1 MLEEGVQS
9 RQKLTSLTPSRKANT
24 PLKLTN
30 EVSCIYKFWAFPCH
44 FEFTTTRI
52 GP

>member
-9 RQKLTSLTPSRKANT
+9 RQKFFFTDPSRKANI

-30 EVSCIYKFWAFPCH
+30 EVSCI
-44 FEFTTTRI
+44 
-52 GP
+52 